1 MYSPNTRERGCLPGG
16 RDEEARNRHNT
27 SAAPQRLPADDA
39 QVRARLIAANMHVK
53 NASIRSELSRQA
65 ATNAMLTVLLV
76 CQVLDAQG
84 LVSDEYP
91 GAMQAPAYVPSSPLP
106 SPEPSRHPQMH
117 VASQTLPEQVRI
129 QNLESKRA
137 C

>member
-84 LVSDEYP
+84 L
-91 GAMQAPAYVPSSPLP
+91 L
-106 SPEPSRHPQMH
+106 
-117 VASQTLPEQVRI
+117 
-129 QNLESKRA
+129 
-137 C
+137 